1 MKEKKQRF
9 PRLYINISNRV
20 DSFKLD
26 YYDNQ
31 YESDGQLKLNST
43 LFSSDNFFSAG
54 SDKEKLYSLNKI
66 EFQILESLIKKQK
79 KVLEIYLKKNKK
91 EQYKIV
97 SSSLEL
103 LLEYKKIFSEWFSNN
118 EIL

>member
-9 PRLYINISNRV
+9 PRLYINISNRG

-43 LFSSDNFFSAG
+43 LFSSDNFFGAD

-79 KVLEIYLKKNKK
+79 KVIEIYLKKNKE

-103 LLEYKKIFSEWFSNN
+103 LLEYKKMFSEWFSNN